1 MGFPFSTAAVLE
13 GVGISAVTLA
23 LAADRFCHPQFRVV
37 PQLVRA
43 LVVVETNLQDFKTRS
58 LRTTK

>member
-23 LAADRFCHPQFRVV
+23 LAADSFSHPQFRVV
-37 PQLVRA
+37 PLLVCA
-43 LVVVETNLQDFKTRS
+43 LVIVEANL
-58 LRTTK
+58 